1 MRLILIRHGR
11 QSSPL
16 CNVNVEL
23 SEVGK
28 QQARLLALRLKG
40 LNPDRIY
47 TSSLLRAKQTAGILF
62 GEMTAFL
69 EREELN
75 EIDFGSLTGGADAE
89 NLVRYPAYYAAKKRK
104 EENLRIPGGECPAE
118 VYTRAVTVV
127 EEAIASGAETV
138 VFVTH
143 GGVIRA
149 LVAGLLGLGAERMLQ
164 IADGL
169 EHTSV
174 TELWYAREAGRF
186 SLERLNDASHLEG
199 KPELGRAAWV
209 KEMQSVGSD
218 GKKNGTEENGSIE

>member
-16 CNVNVEL
+16 CNVDVDL
-23 SEVGK
+23 SDVGK
-28 QQARLLALRLKG
+28 QQAQLLAKRLMDLKT
-40 LNPDRIY
+40 DRIY

-62 GEMTAFL
+62 GEESSFL

-75 EIDFGSLTGGADAE
+75 EMDFGSMTGGADAD
-89 NLVRYPAYYAAKKRK
+89 NLVLYPEYSAAKKRK
-104 EENLRIPGGECPAE
+104 EANLRIPGGECPTE
-118 VYTRAVTVV
+118 VFDRAVTVV

-149 LVAGLLGLGAERMLQ
+149 LVAGLLGMGAEQMLL

-174 TELWYAREAGRF
+174 TELKYVKEAGGF
-186 SLERLNDASHLEG
+186 TLERLNDAAHLDG
-199 KPELGRAAWV
+199 KPGLGRAAWV
-209 KEMQSVGSD
+209 K
-218 GKKNGTEENGSIE
+218 

>member
-16 CNVNVEL
+16 CNVDVDL
-23 SEVGK
+23 SEVGR
-28 QQARLLALRLKG
+28 QQAKLLASKLKE

-62 GEMTAFL
+62 GEDAAFL
-69 EREELN
+69 ERPELN
-75 EIDFGSLTGGADAE
+75 EMDFGSMTGGADAD
-89 NLVRYPAYYAAKKRK
+89 NLVLYRSYYEAKKK
-104 EENLRIPGGECPAE
+104 KIANLRIPGGECPTE
-118 VYTRAVTVV
+118 VFDRAACVV
-127 EEAIASGAETV
+127 KEAIASGAETV

-149 LVAGLLGLGAERMLQ
+149 LVAGLLGLGAEQMLLV
-164 IADGL
+164 ADGL

-174 TELWYAREAGRF
+174 TELKYAKAAERF

-199 KPELGRAAWV
+199 KPELLRAAWA
-209 KEMQSVGSD
+209 K
-218 GKKNGTEENGSIE
+218 

>member
-28 QQARLLALRLKG
+28 EQAKLLAPRLAGAK
-40 LNPDRIY
+40 PDRIY
-47 TSSLLRAKQTAGILF
+47 TSDLIRAKQTAELLF
-62 GEMTAFL
+62 GKETEFL
-69 EREELN
+69 VREELN
-75 EIDFGSLTGGADAE
+75 EISFGDMTGKADKDNAIE
-89 NLVRYPAYYAAKKRK
+89 FKAYFTAKKKK
-104 EENLRIPGGECPAE
+104 EVNLRMPGGECPTE
-118 VYTRAVTVV
+118 VYDRAVNVV
-127 EEAIASGAETV
+127 KEAIASGAETV

-149 LVAGLLGLGAERMLQ
+149 LVAGLLGFGAGQMLR

-174 TELWYAREAGRF
+174 TELNYSAEAQCF
-186 SLERLNDASHLEG
+186 SLERLNDCAHLEG
-199 KPELGRAAWV
+199 RPELCRATWA
-209 KEMQSVGSD
+209 K
-218 GKKNGTEENGSIE
+218 

>member
-16 CNVNVEL
+16 CNVDVDL
-23 SEVGK
+23 SEEGCR
-28 QQARLLALRLKG
+28 QAGLLAKRLVYLK
-40 LNPDRIY
+40 PDRIY
-47 TSSLLRAKQTAGILF
+47 TSSLLRAKQTAAILF
-62 GEMTAFL
+62 GETESFL

-75 EIDFGSLTGGADAE
+75 EISFGDMTGGADSD
-89 NLVRYPAYYAAKKRK
+89 NLVLFPEYFAAKKRK
-104 EENLRIPGGECPAE
+104 EYDLRLPGGECPTE
-118 VYTRAVTVV
+118 VFDRAVKVV
-127 EEAIASGAETV
+127 EEAIASGAQTV

-149 LVAGLLGLGAERMLQ
+149 LVAGLLGIGAGQMLR

-174 TELWYAREAGRF
+174 TELKYSCEAECF

-199 KPELGRAAWV
+199 SPELCRNAWV
-209 KEMQSVGSD
+209 K
-218 GKKNGTEENGSIE
+218 